1 MGCWRTFLLR
11 MAEAKDDLRT
21 FLKVDVLK
29 DFKTDMTIV
38 LGRFSCTRC
47 DVMTGDGWRVQGGPR
62 LLQPLTCSR
71 MASTTGDGWSTLG
84 KAVPGVVM
92 R

>member
-1 MGCWRTFLLR
+1 

-21 FLKVDVLK
+21 FLKVDFKK

-47 DVMTGDGWRVQGGPR
+47 DVMTGDGWRVQG
-62 LLQPLTCSR
+62 
-71 MASTTGDGWSTLG
+71 
-84 KAVPGVVM
+84 
-92 R
+92 